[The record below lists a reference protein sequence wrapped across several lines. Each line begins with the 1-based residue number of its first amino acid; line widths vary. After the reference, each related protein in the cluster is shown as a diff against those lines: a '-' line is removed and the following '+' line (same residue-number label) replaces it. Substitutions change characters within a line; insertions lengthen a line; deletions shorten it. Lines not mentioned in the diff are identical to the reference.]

1 MLRWRAREIRCRFRH
16 PAPGGKP
23 VVAAVDWGGT
33 WIRIAL
39 ATADGQLISQ
49 SRRPRPAGLADQC
62 DLVRAEVVALAA
74 HLRLRPAALGVGI
87 AGIVRHGRV
96 ESAANVGIRKPFDL
110 ADRLR
115 DRTGLPVLVVNDTQ
129 AAAIA
134 EASQLGRG
142 THVLLTVGTGVGGA
156 IVTGGR
162 LVPGNG
168 AAGDF
173 GHMVV
178 AVDGPRCAC
187 GGRGCLEQLV
197 SGRILNAAAEQL
209 ARTRTSAWLAARAAK
224 VGRVHAGDLDSAAQ
238 AGDGH
243 AMDTLDR
250 ASSALVAGLCSIAAA
265 IDPDMVILG
274 GGLLSPASML
284 TRLVHERW
292 HTARPPWSAMELQ
305 PALLGEEGGLRG
317 AALLAAGLADRV
329 DVSGRSIALGARGA
343 EPAM

>member
-1 MLRWRAREIRCRFRH
+1 V
-16 PAPGGKP
+16 PATGP

-39 ATADGQLISQ
+39 ATADGQLIGQ
-49 SRRPRPAGLADQC
+49 SRSPRPAGLADQC

-74 HLRLRPAALGVGI
+74 HLSLQPAALGVGI
-87 AGIVRHGRV
+87 AGIVRNGRV
-96 ESAANVGIRKPFDL
+96 ESAVNVGISQPFDL
-110 ADRLR
+110 VDRLR
-115 DRTGLPVLVVNDTQ
+115 DRIGLPVLVVNDTQ

-134 EASQLGRG
+134 EATQLGHG

-156 IVTGGR
+156 IVAGGR
-162 LVPGNG
+162 LAPGNG

-178 AVDGPRCAC
+178 ALDGPRCVC

-209 ARTRTSAWLAARAAK
+209 ASTGTSPWLAARAAK

-243 AMDTLDR
+243 AMDTLGQ
-250 ASSALVAGLCSIAAA
+250 ASSALVAGLHSIAAA
-265 IDPDMVILG
+265 LDPDTVILG
-274 GGLLSPASML
+274 GGLLSSASML
-284 TRLVHERW
+284 TRLVHQQW
-292 HTARPPWSAMELQ
+292 HTARPRWSGLELQ
-305 PALLGEEGGLRG
+305 PALLGEDGGLRG
-317 AALLAAGLADRV
+317 AALLAAGIADRV
-329 DVSGRSIALGARGA
+329 A
-343 EPAM
+343 